1 MSLWTEIKESWASV
15 FEVWGSYWKLYGG
28 WRALVVSPYFHLA
41 AICTVVCFRFWSRP
55 EWWETVI
62 SVAPT
67 FLGFTFAGLAI
78 FFSVSDEGFKKIIAY
93 KDSGSPSSPFLD
105 IVVAFVNFVV
115 WQGTAFLIALMAKAL
130 FFSWVGAPQFYLKLL
145 PLFNV
150 VGWGIGFLIFAYSSL
165 LLLAA
170 TFSIFRVA
178 RWYEIHVT
186 TAVDNDEKNNLE
198 D

>member
-1 MSLWTEIKESWASV
+1 MSLWTEVKGSWSSV

-28 WRALVVSPYFHLA
+28 WRALLVSPYFHVA
-41 AICTVVCFRFWSRP
+41 IFCTAICYRFWSRP

-67 FLGFTFAGLAI
+67 FLGFTLAGLAI
-78 FFSVSDEGFKKIIAY
+78 FFSVSDEGFKRIIAY
-93 KDSGSPSSPFLD
+93 KDSDSPSSPFLD

-115 WQGTAFLIALMAKAL
+115 WQGAAFLMALIAKSL
-130 FFSWVGAPQFYLKLL
+130 FFIWATAPRFYLELL
-145 PLFNV
+145 PFLNV
-150 VGWGIGFLIFAYSSL
+150 LGWGFGFLIFAYSSL

-178 RWYEIHVT
+178 RWYETHVT
-186 TAVDNDEKNNLE
+186 TSVDDEDK
-198 D
+198 